1 MPSTNGHGS
10 GEAAERVAL
19 YMRVSGEEQAERM
32 TIGTQEEFLGQYAG
46 LYGHEVAGVYKD
58 EAVSGTVPMHE
69 RLEGRRLLDDAKAG
83 AFETVLVY
91 KLDRIGRTLLVTVDA
106 HDRLM
111 GSGVALKSAT
121 EPIDT
126 SSPAG
131 RLIFQMLASFAEF
144 ERGTIRER
152 TTHGLHRALRNGK
165 HAGRIPYGYRLSPT
179 QDGSS
184 SALEVVAEE
193 AEIVREIIEG
203 VAAGST
209 LYKESKR
216 LNDQGVPAPGWR
228 FKGER
233 KHGGSWSPTTI
244 AAIVRQGAYS
254 GTHTVKINGGE
265 GRIEREVPTIV
276 EPALQQ
282 RAIARLAENKRY
294 PNRRGDRKYLLRGIV
309 RCEVCGF
316 AYTGRTSSARIS
328 GGTKRYSYYG
338 CVSYRT
344 DRANGV
350 LPHRAPN
357 VSAPWLE
364 DLVWADVRR
373 FIENPGEVLERVR
386 EQLAADDE
394 AGELEARHADLT
406 KRLAAKQ
413 AEKDRYVRLYAGGRI
428 SEEELDVYLLDLK
441 HQADNLRLLIGSVEA
456 DLSRSAE
463 DRLAAKSTEAWLL
476 TLRERVEEVEGESE
490 EAFSRRR
497 ELVKLLVERIDVG
510 RNEEGRPKVEITYR
524 FGPPG
529 EAGPEEEFAAGI
541 RNSCGNFAAKRKPRG
556 TISRHFSR
564 VERRGVP

>member
-1 MPSTNGHGS
+1 MPNTNGHGF
-10 GEAAERVAL
+10 GDAAERVAL

-69 RLEGRRLLDDAKAG
+69 RPEGRRLLEDAKAD

-152 TTHGLHRALRNGK
+152 TTHGLHRALRAGK
-165 HAGRIPYGYRLSPT
+165 HAGRVPYGYRLSPT

-184 SALEVVAEE
+184 LEVVAEE

-233 KHGGSWSPTTI
+233 KHGTSWSPTTVRD
-244 AAIVRQGAYS
+244 IVHQGAYS

-265 GRIEREVPTIV
+265 GCIEREVPAIV
-276 EPALQQ
+276 EGALQQ

-294 PNRRGDRKYLLRGIV
+294 PNRKNDRNYLLRGIV

-316 AYTGRTSSARIS
+316 ACTGRTSSARVS
-328 GGTKRYSYYG
+328 EGKRKYSYYG
-338 CVSYRT
+338 CISNRT

-386 EQLAADDE
+386 EQLADGDE
-394 AGELEARHADLT
+394 AGELAARHADLT

-456 DLSRSAE
+456 DLSRSAQ

-529 EAGPEEEFAAGI
+529 EEKGADEEFVAGL
-541 RNSCGNFAAKRKPRG
+541 RTDRLTNSSTYGCH
-556 TISRHFSR
+556 TIGGR
-564 VERRGVP
+564 

>member
-1 MPSTNGHGS
+1 MVTMASGNGS
-10 GEAAERVAL
+10 GPERVAL

-32 TIGTQEEFLGQYAG
+32 TIGTQEEFMGQYAG
-46 LYGHEVAGVYKD
+46 LYGHEVASVYKD

-69 RLEGRRLLDDAKAG
+69 RPAGRRLLDDAKAG
-83 AFETVLVY
+83 VFETVLVY

-126 SSPAG
+126 STPAG

-165 HAGRIPYGYRLSPT
+165 HAGRVPYGYKLSS
-179 QDGSS
+179 GESS
-184 SALEVVAEE
+184 LEVVAEE
-193 AEIVREIIEG
+193 AQVVREIIEG

-216 LNDQGVPAPGWR
+216 LNDRGIPAPGWR

-233 KHGGSWSPTTI
+233 KHGASWSPTTVRD
-244 AAIVRQGAYS
+244 IVHQGAYS
-254 GTHTVKINGGE
+254 GTHTVRINGGE
-265 GRIEREVPTIV
+265 GRIEREVPAIV

-282 RAIARLAENKRY
+282 RAIACLTENKRY
-294 PNRRGDRKYLLRGIV
+294 PNRKNDRRYLLRGLI
-309 RCEVCGF
+309 RCKVCGF
-316 AYTGRTSSARIS
+316 ACAGRTTTTRD
-328 GGTKRYSYYG
+328 KKYSYYG
-338 CVSYRT
+338 CISYRT
-344 DRANGV
+344 DRGAGAA
-350 LPHRAPN
+350 PHSAPN

-364 DLVWADVRR
+364 GLVWRDVKW
-373 FIENPGEVLERVR
+373 FVENPAEVLERVR
-386 EQLAADDE
+386 EQLVADEE

-413 AEKDRYVRLYAGGRI
+413 AEKSRYMRQYARGHLD
-428 SEEELDVYLLDLK
+428 EEELDVYLLDLK
-441 HQADNLRLLIGSVEA
+441 HQIDNLRLLIGSVEA

-463 DRLAAKSTEAWLL
+463 DRLAAKNTEAWLL
-476 TLRERVEEVEGESE
+476 TLRERVEEVEGDAE

-497 ELVKLLVERIDVG
+497 ELVKLLVERIDVD
-510 RNEEGRPKVEITYR
+510 RNEEGRPRVEITYR

-529 EAGPEEEFAAGI
+529 EAGPDEEEEFVAGT
-541 RNSCGNFAAKRKPRG
+541 RNS
-556 TISRHFSR
+556 
-564 VERRGVP
+564 

>member
-1 MPSTNGHGS
+1 MS
-10 GEAAERVAL
+10 EKAAL

-32 TIGTQEEFLGQYAG
+32 TIDTQDEFLGQYAG

-58 EAVSGTVPMHE
+58 EAVSGTVPVHE
-69 RLEGRRLLDDAKAG
+69 RPKGRRLLEDAKSG

-106 HDRLM
+106 HDRLQEA
-111 GSGVALKSAT
+111 GVALKSAT

-179 QDGSS
+179 EYG
-184 SALEVVAEE
+184 LEVVAEE
-193 AEIVREIIEG
+193 AEIVRQIIEG

-209 LYKESKR
+209 LYGESKR
-216 LNDQGVPAPGWR
+216 LNDQGVLAPGRR
-228 FKGER
+228 FKGAR
-233 KHGGSWSPTTI
+233 KHGGFWSPSTVRDL
-244 AAIVRQGAYS
+244 VRQSAYS
-254 GTHTVKINGGE
+254 GTHTVKINGGQDL
-265 GRIEREVPTIV
+265 ISREVPAIV

-282 RAIARLAENKRY
+282 QAIARLAENKRY
-294 PNRRGDRKYLLRGIV
+294 PNRQNVRKYLLRGLV
-309 RCEVCGF
+309 RCDVCGH
-316 AYTGRTSSARIS
+316 ACTGRTSTSRVS
-328 GGTKRYSYYG
+328 GGKKKYSYYG
-338 CVSYRT
+338 CVSNRA
-344 DRANGV
+344 DRGAGV
-350 LPHRAPN
+350 GPHRAPN
-357 VSAPWLE
+357 MSAPWLE

-373 FIENPGEVLERVR
+373 FVENPGEVLERVR
-386 EQLAADDE
+386 EQLADGDE
-394 AGELEARHADLT
+394 SRELETRHADLT

-413 AEKDRYVRLYAGGRI
+413 AEKDRYIRLYTSGRI

-441 HQADNLRLLIGSVEA
+441 NQINNLRLLVGSVEA

-463 DRLAAKSTEAWLL
+463 NQLAAQSTEAWLL
-476 TLRERVEEVEGESE
+476 ALRERIEEVEEDTE
-490 EAFSRRR
+490 EAFFRRR

-524 FGPPG
+524 FGPPEGAGG
-529 EAGPEEEFAAGI
+529 EKSFADGE
-541 RNSCGNFAAKRKPRG
+541 RDSCGNLAAKRNPSG
-556 TISRHFSR
+556 TTSRHF
-564 VERRGVP
+564 